1 MGRVIFIGI
10 LLLYCLSLS
19 GCSERHADI
28 SIMTSYAV
36 TEANHEAYTYARYDE
51 SLIEWMKERL
61 REKQCIVLMNSE
73 HMHA

>member
-36 TEANHEAYTYARYDE
+36 TEANHEAYTYARYE
-51 SLIEWMKERL
+51 SKG
-61 REKQCIVLMNSE
+61 
-73 HMHA
+73 